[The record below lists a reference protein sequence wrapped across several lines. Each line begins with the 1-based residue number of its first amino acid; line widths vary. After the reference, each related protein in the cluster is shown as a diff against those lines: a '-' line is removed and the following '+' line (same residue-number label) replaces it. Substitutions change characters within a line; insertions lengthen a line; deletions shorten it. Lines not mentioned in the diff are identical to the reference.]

1 MQAKNSRCALTL
13 AVTLLALGS
22 AVHAQSYPSK
32 PIRLIVPSL
41 PGGGFDVTGRTLADK
56 MGPLMGTQMVVENR
70 TGAGTVVGTETV
82 AKAPADG
89 YTLLVGGLSNIAL
102 NPGLYEKLSYDG
114 HDFRPIGLAVSYSYT
129 LIGRKDLQANT
140 LRELIDYGKA
150 NPGKLTY
157 GGAAGTGQHIAASA
171 LFSQTGV
178 DALSIF
184 YKGASA
190 VYQDLLGGR
199 VDLYFDNTQT
209 ARPHIEKG
217 AVKAYATSSP
227 VRLSFLPNVP
237 TISETGVAKLDME
250 TWFGP
255 FVVKATPQPIVDRL
269 RAEFAKTMAMGDVV
283 ARFQNTGGRVVAMNP
298 DETEKYVA
306 AEIVRWTGVI
316 KTAGIKIQQ

>member
-1 MQAKNSRCALTL
+1 MRSTA
-13 AVTLLALGS
+13 LALVLA
-22 AVHAQSYPSK
+22 AVAAPAAFTPLHAQSYPTK
-32 PIRLIVPSL
+32 PIRFIVPSL

-56 MGPLMGTQMVVENR
+56 LGPLLGTQVVVENR

-82 AKAPADG
+82 GKAPPDG

-102 NPGLYEKLSYDG
+102 NPVLYDKLSYAG
-114 HDFRPIGLAVSYSYT
+114 SDFRPIGLAVSYSYT

-140 LRELIDYGKA
+140 LRELIDYGRA

-171 LFSQTGV
+171 LFSQTGIN
-178 DALSIF
+178 ALSIF
-184 YKGASA
+184 YKGAAA

-227 VRLSFLPNVP
+227 VRHDYLPNLP
-237 TISETGVAKLDME
+237 TVTETGVAKLDME

-255 FVVKATPQPIVDRL
+255 FVVKATPQPIVERL

-283 ARFQNTGGRVVAMNP
+283 ARFQNTGGRVLTMSPA
-298 DETEKYVA
+298 ETEKYVA
-306 AEIVRWTGVI
+306 AEIVRWSAIV
-316 KTAGIKIQQ
+316 KAAGIKIQE

>member
-1 MQAKNSRCALTL
+1 MRMSGIALIITML
-13 AVTLLALGS
+13 AAPSL
-22 AVHAQSYPSK
+22 HAQSYPTK
-32 PIRLIVPSL
+32 PIRMIVPSL

-56 MGPLMGTQMVVENR
+56 MGPLLGTQMVVENR

-102 NPGLYEKLSYDG
+102 NPVLYDKLGYAAN
-114 HDFRPIGLAVSYSYT
+114 DFRPIGLAVSYSYT
-129 LIGRKDLQANT
+129 LVGRKDLPANT
-140 LRELIDYGKA
+140 LRELIDFGKA

-184 YKGASA
+184 YKGAAA

-209 ARPHIEKG
+209 ARPYIEKG
-217 AVKAYATSSP
+217 TLKAYATSSP
-227 VRLSFLPNVP
+227 VRHSYLPNLP
-237 TISETGVAKLDME
+237 TVTETGVAKLDME

-255 FVVKATPQPIVDRL
+255 FVVKGMQQPIVDRL
-269 RAEFAKTMAMGDVV
+269 RVEFAKTMAMSDVV
-283 ARFQNTGGRVVAMNP
+283 TRFQNTGGRVLTMGF

-306 AEIVRWTGVI
+306 AEITRWSGIV
-316 KTAGIKIQQ
+316 KAAGIKIQE

>member
-1 MQAKNSRCALTL
+1 MRTTTAALTL
-13 AVTLLALGS
+13 VLAF
-22 AVHAQSYPSK
+22 AATAIHAQSYPTK
-32 PIRLIVPSL
+32 PLRMIVPSL

-56 MGPLMGTQMVVENR
+56 MGPLMGTQMIVENR

-89 YTLLVGGLSNIAL
+89 YTVLVGGLSNIAL
-102 NPGLYEKLSYDG
+102 NPALYEKLSYAG
-114 HDFRPIGLAVSYSYT
+114 SDFRPIGLAVAYSYT
-129 LIGRKDLQANT
+129 LIGRKDLAPNT

-157 GGAAGTGQHIAASA
+157 GGASGTGQHIAASA
-171 LFSQTGV
+171 LFGQTGV
-178 DALSIF
+178 NALSIF

-227 VRLSFLPNVP
+227 VRHTYLPNLP
-237 TISETGVAKLDME
+237 TVTETGVAKLDME

-255 FVVKATPQPIVDRL
+255 FVVKATPAPIVARL
-269 RAEFAKTMAMGDVV
+269 RAEFVRTMAMNDVV
-283 ARFQNTGGRVVAMNP
+283 GRFENTGGRVITMAQ

-306 AEIVRWTGVI
+306 AEIVRWLGIV
-316 KTAGIKIQQ
+316 KAAGIKIQE

>member
-1 MQAKNSRCALTL
+1 MRTTLSALIITSL
-13 AVTLLALGS
+13 FAAP
-22 AVHAQSYPSK
+22 AIEAQTYPTK
-32 PIRLIVPSL
+32 PLRMIVPSL

-56 MGPLMGTQMVVENR
+56 MGPLMGTSMIVENR

-82 AKAPADG
+82 KNLPADG

-102 NPGLYEKLSYDG
+102 NPALYDKLSYAG
-114 HDFRPIGLAVSYSYT
+114 NDFRPIGLAVAYSYT
-129 LIGRKDLQANT
+129 LIGRKDLPANT

-157 GGAAGTGQHIAASA
+157 GGASGTGQHIAASA
-171 LFSQTGV
+171 LFGQTGV
-178 DALSIF
+178 NALSIF
-184 YKGASA
+184 YKGAAA

-227 VRLSFLPNVP
+227 VRHTYLPNLP
-237 TISETGVAKLDME
+237 TVTETGVAKLDME

-255 FVVKATPQPIVDRL
+255 FVVRATPAPIVARL
-269 RAEFAKTMAMGDVV
+269 RAEFARTMAMNDVV
-283 ARFQNTGGRVVAMNP
+283 GRFENTGGRVMSMSQ

-306 AEIVRWTGVI
+306 AEIVRWLGIV
-316 KTAGIKIQQ
+316 KAAGIKIQE

>member
-1 MQAKNSRCALTL
+1 MRSALIILVVAL
-13 AVTLLALGS
+13 AP

-56 MGPLMGTQMVVENR
+56 MGPLLGTQMVVENR

-89 YTLLVGGLSNIAL
+89 YTLLIGGLSNIAL
-102 NPGLYEKLSYDG
+102 NAGLYEKLGYDP
-114 HDFRPIGLAVSYSYT
+114 HDFRPIGLAVSCSYT
-129 LIGRKDLQANT
+129 LIGRKDLPANS
-140 LRELIDYGKA
+140 LRELIDFGRA

-157 GGAAGTGQHIAASA
+157 GGAPGTGQHIAASA
-171 LFSQTGV
+171 LFSLTGV
-178 DALSIF
+178 NALSIF

-217 AVKAYATSSP
+217 AAKPYATSSP
-227 VRLSFLPNVP
+227 VRLSFLPKLP
-237 TISETGVAKLDME
+237 TVTETGVAKLDME

-255 FVVKATPQPIVDRL
+255 FVVKATPQPIVERL
-269 RAEFAKTMAMGDVV
+269 RAEFAKTMAMNDVV
-283 ARFQNTGGRVVAMNP
+283 TRFQNTGGRVLAMNP

-306 AEIVRWTGVI
+306 AEIIRWMGVI
-316 KTAGIKIQQ
+316 KAAGIKIQQ